1 MEATWS
7 TIAALVIYFAILI
20 GIGLVSYKKN
30 DDMEGYA
37 LGGRALGPWVTSMS
51 AEASDMSGWMLMGL
65 PGYAYLAGISA
76 AWIAIGL
83 ILGTWAN
90 WELVAKRL
98 RIFTQHLGNS
108 ITRPE
113 YLDNR
118 FQDKQKK
125 LRIASS
131 VFIFIFFLIYTSS
144 GFVAGGKLFE
154 TVFGW
159 DYTMSL
165 VVTAGIVVFYTMVGG
180 FAAVCWTDMFQGFL
194 MFFSVLIVP
203 ITAIYYVGGVGP
215 TIARLNAIS
224 PNYFSLIKGAD
235 GSVLSLTAIVSL
247 LAWGFGY
254 FGQPHILVRFMAIEN
269 PREIKQATHIAMTWV
284 VISLFMS
291 VMVGLAG
298 RVYLGPILQGSAA
311 ETVFIKLS
319 TQFYHP
325 FVAGIITSGILGA
338 IMSTSSSQLLVA
350 ASSFTT
356 DFYKP
361 VLRKNAEAGEMVKVS
376 RLMIVLVSIFSIILA
391 LDPDSMILSIVSYA
405 WAGFGAA
412 FGPLVLLSLYWKRM
426 TTNGA
431 FAGILV
437 GGSTVLI
444 WKNLFAYTG
453 VYEIIPGFFL
463 SLLAIVVFS
472 LLDKEPPAEIA
483 AKYDEAVA
491 EYGKHVD

>member
-1 MEATWS
+1 MLDRYVPGFS
-7 TIAALVIYFAILI
+7 DVLL
-20 GIGLVSYKKN
+20 
-30 DDMEGYA
+30 
-37 LGGRALGPWVTSMS
+37 RADCAHYRHL
-51 AEASDMSGWMLMGL
+51 
-65 PGYAYLAGISA
+65 
-76 AWIAIGL
+76 
-83 ILGTWAN
+83 
-90 WELVAKRL
+90 L
-98 RIFTQHLGNS
+98 RRRCGAHH
-108 ITRPE
+108 RP
-113 YLDNR
+113 
-118 FQDKQKK
+118 
-125 LRIASS
+125 
-131 VFIFIFFLIYTSS
+131 
-144 GFVAGGKLFE
+144 
-154 TVFGW
+154 
-159 DYTMSL
+159 
-165 VVTAGIVVFYTMVGG
+165 
-180 FAAVCWTDMFQGFL
+180 
-194 MFFSVLIVP
+194 
-203 ITAIYYVGGVGP
+203 
-215 TIARLNAIS
+215 LNAIS

-405 WAGFGAA
+405 GQVLAP
-412 FGPLVLLSLYWKRM
+412 PLDPWCS
-426 TTNGA
+426 
-431 FAGILV
+431 
-437 GGSTVLI
+437 
-444 WKNLFAYTG
+444 
-453 VYEIIPGFFL
+453 
-463 SLLAIVVFS
+463 
-472 LLDKEPPAEIA
+472 
-483 AKYDEAVA
+483 
-491 EYGKHVD
+491 

>member
-1 MEATWS
+1 
-7 TIAALVIYFAILI
+7 
-20 GIGLVSYKKN
+20 
-30 DDMEGYA
+30 
-37 LGGRALGPWVTSMS
+37 
-51 AEASDMSGWMLMGL
+51 
-65 PGYAYLAGISA
+65 
-76 AWIAIGL
+76 
-83 ILGTWAN
+83 
-90 WELVAKRL
+90 
-98 RIFTQHLGNS
+98 
-108 ITRPE
+108 
-113 YLDNR
+113 
-118 FQDKQKK
+118 
-125 LRIASS
+125 
-131 VFIFIFFLIYTSS
+131 
-144 GFVAGGKLFE
+144 
-154 TVFGW
+154 
-159 DYTMSL
+159 
-165 VVTAGIVVFYTMVGG
+165 
-180 FAAVCWTDMFQGFL
+180 
-194 MFFSVLIVP
+194 
-203 ITAIYYVGGVGP
+203 
-215 TIARLNAIS
+215 
-224 PNYFSLIKGAD
+224 
-235 GSVLSLTAIVSL
+235 
-247 LAWGFGY
+247 
-254 FGQPHILVRFMAIEN
+254 
-269 PREIKQATHIAMTWV
+269 
-284 VISLFMS
+284 
-291 VMVGLAG
+291 
-298 RVYLGPILQGSAA
+298 
-311 ETVFIKLS
+311 
-319 TQFYHP
+319 
-325 FVAGIITSGILGA
+325 
-338 IMSTSSSQLLVA
+338 MSTSSSQLLVA